1 MKLNTDI
8 LITFVNVNRISGQES
23 FTGIIPVLKSGNF
36 TFDYENT
43 EHQDIDALA

>member
-8 LITFVNVNRISGQES
+8 LITFVNRISGQES

-43 EHQDIDALA
+43 KHQDIDALA